1 MKSNSPKRPD
11 EYRYLKTKL
20 LRRAALT
27 VAAVTA
33 AMFLLY
39 LSIINSL
46 AGTGVISTVMIRFL
60 TLLLGSYASAFK
72 FYQSVFRE
80 YRGLTFLVGVILIAL
95 VALSLYVRGF
105 VRYFKDISRGI
116 DVLLRDDESEAQLLP
131 ELEAVERKIN
141 SAKRAL
147 RDQKRK
153 LAEAEQ
159 RKNDLIMYLA
169 HDLKTPLASVIGYL
183 ELLRDEQRI
192 SPELREHYLSI
203 TLDKAQRLEDL
214 INEFFEITRFN
225 LSHIELQMKQ
235 IDLSRLLQQLVY
247 EFGPLLREKGFS
259 CALHLPEDLPL
270 RCDADKLQRVF
281 DNLLRNA
288 VLYGAGG
295 TEISV
300 SARSD
305 AGTVTVEVSNF
316 GDDIPPEKLS
326 RLFEQF
332 YRLDSARSSRTG
344 GAGLGLAIA
353 RQIVELHGGSIKAQS
368 RDGMTTFTVTL
379 PASLENR

>member
-1 MKSNSPKRPD
+1 MKNKAPKKPD

-27 VAAVTA
+27 VAVTA
-33 AMFLLY
+33 AAMLFLYASL
-39 LSIINSL
+39 INGLVGS
-46 AGTGVISTVMIRFL
+46 GVITDTVVGAL
-60 TLLLGSYASAFK
+60 EVVLGDYKTAVGV
-72 FYQSVFRE
+72 YQTVFRE
-80 YRGLTFLVGVILIAL
+80 YRGLTFLLGVLFIALIAL
-95 VALSLYVRGF
+95 SFYVRSF
-105 VRYFKDISRGI
+105 VRYFKDINRGI
-116 DVLLRDDESEAQLLP
+116 DVLLREDDAEVQLLP
-131 ELEAVERKIN
+131 ELEAVEKKLNAAKR
-141 SAKRAL
+141 SLRDRKRAL
-147 RDQKRK
+147 ED
-153 LAEAEQ
+153 AEQ

-192 SPELREHYLSI
+192 APALREHYLSV

-225 LSHIELQMKQ
+225 LSHIELQYGD
-235 IDLSRLLQQLVY
+235 IDLTRLLEQLVY

-259 CALHLPEDLPL
+259 CALRLPEALPL

-288 VLYGAGG
+288 VLYGKEG
-295 TEISV
+295 TEI
-300 SARSD
+300 
-305 AGTVTVEVSNF
+305 TVTARVEGGSAVTEVANV
-316 GDDIPPEKLS
+316 GDDIPPEKLG

-332 YRLDSARSSRTG
+332 YRLDAARSSRTG

-353 RQIVELHGGSIKAQS
+353 REIVELHGGQIEARSA
-368 RDGMTTFTVTL
+368 GGVTTFTVRL
-379 PASLENR
+379 PIVRKS